1 VHQTTIFVDDFE
13 GVVLLWM
20 DSVFVQEEY
29 KDNAS
34 ILHSNAYKIGK

>member
-1 VHQTTIFVDDFE
+1 MIFE

-29 KDNAS
+29 KDNAG
-34 ILHSNAYKIGK
+34 ILHSNAYNIGK